1 MPTAAPSTRTTTSPP
16 PPSTSRGWL
25 RRCAVTGAWRA
36 CTGCWTW
43 RSGMT
48 CRATAAGTGPKTWHR
63 APLCARAGAGQS
75 GQGQREDAAQDG
87 QLEPGVPPPGPSA
100 PSPHLI
106 AVHPDSAPC
115 GLPEERRH
123 ARESGDDRQPRLDPH
138 HPALRPPLRR
148 GQLGRSRAH
157 PDLSYAQ
164 GMSRAPVTAPRS
176 HSTDPSVRGRQRAVV
191 AGAGRLTR
199 LGGRVGTGG
208 GYWGFVRA
216 RSSASR
222 LKALSWSAAR
232 SSIAASVVSGYALYT
247 SVLRRWLR

>member
-25 RRCAVTGAWRA
+25 RRCAVTGGWRA

-48 CRATAAGTGPKTWHR
+48 CRATAAGTGPKTRATWAPLCSGWGARGQKLGHR

-115 GLPEERRH
+115 LRTEIG
-123 ARESGDDRQPRLDPH
+123 RLDK
-138 HPALRPPLRR
+138 ALGLAKAYTPSLAYRDRN
-148 GQLGRSRAH
+148 
-157 PDLSYAQ
+157 PDS
-164 GMSRAPVTAPRS
+164 P
-176 HSTDPSVRGRQRAVV
+176 AVV
-191 AGAGRLTR
+191 L
-199 LGGRVGTGG
+199 
-208 GYWGFVRA
+208 
-216 RSSASR
+216 
-222 LKALSWSAAR
+222 
-232 SSIAASVVSGYALYT
+232 
-247 SVLRRWLR
+247 

>member
-106 AVHPDSAPC
+106 AVHPDSAPWPSPKN
-115 GLPEERRH
+115 LH
-123 ARESGDDRQPRLDPH
+123 DFYVHMWPRLLGAQAVNAAVERLASRPAITRIKNVIVDPKDDY
-138 HPALRPPLRR
+138 
-148 GQLGRSRAH
+148 RSTLVDEMPCR
-157 PDLSYAQ
+157 
-164 GMSRAPVTAPRS
+164 
-176 HSTDPSVRGRQRAVV
+176 STDR
-191 AGAGRLTR
+191 
-199 LGGRVGTGG
+199 
-208 GYWGFVRA
+208 
-216 RSSASR
+216 
-222 LKALSWSAAR
+222 
-232 SSIAASVVSGYALYT
+232 
-247 SVLRRWLR
+247 